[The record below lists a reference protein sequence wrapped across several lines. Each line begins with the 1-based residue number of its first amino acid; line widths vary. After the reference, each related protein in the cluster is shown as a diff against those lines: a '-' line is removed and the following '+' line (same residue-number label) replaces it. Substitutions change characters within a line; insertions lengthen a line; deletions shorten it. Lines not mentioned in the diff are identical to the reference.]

1 MSESEETKSAQE
13 QKSSSVTEGVTPSL
27 EVPAALSEAESAQV
41 ASPEA
46 GQPKEVSPEP
56 PSLQK
61 VELKKHS
68 PLAPHSS
75 PAPAAA
81 AVAESALIHPKKEI
95 DPHAPQVGMEV
106 EIDFILDR
114 KRIPLT
120 TLSTLAEGEVLTLS
134 GADFRA
140 TLFLQEK
147 AIAEAELVMVD
158 QRPSLQ
164 ITKVFDAS

>member
-13 QKSSSVTEGVTPSL
+13 QKSSSVIEGATPSL
-27 EVPAALSEAESAQV
+27 EVPESLPEAESTQV
-41 ASPEA
+41 TSPEA
-46 GQPKEVSPEP
+46 GLPKEVSPES

-68 PLAPHSS
+68 TLAPHSS
-75 PAPAAA
+75 PAPAVAA
-81 AVAESALIHPKKEI
+81 LAGRALIHPKKEI
-95 DPHAPQVGMEV
+95 DSHAPQVGMEV

-114 KRIPLT
+114 KRISLT
-120 TLSTLAEGEVLTLS
+120 TLSTLAEGEVLALS

-158 QRPSLQ
+158 QRPAVQ
-164 ITKVFDAS
+164 ITKIFAS